1 LEEAKLASE
10 HGPLTLWYREP
21 ARAWVEALP
30 IGNGRLG
37 AMVYGGHD
45 VARFQLNEATLW
57 SGGPR
62 EWDNPCAAQILP
74 LVREAVFQGDYT
86 RADALCQQMQGP
98 YNESYQPMGN
108 LRIAFDDPSLPAE
121 YCRELDL
128 DRAVATTRFVRD
140 GVTYRCEAFASH
152 PDEVLV
158 VHLACDAPGQLSAS
172 ICLDSLLRHEV
183 VADGDDTLLLSGQCP
198 AHVDPNYLQTEE
210 PVRYAEDAGMHF
222 AIQLRTRVE
231 GGTVEATAG
240 ALRVRGAGA
249 ITLLLSAATSY
260 AGFDCDPVREGRN
273 AGAIAARY
281 LEAAAAQP
289 YAVLF
294 DRHVADH
301 QALFRR
307 ISLDLGA
314 SPERRALPT
323 DERIVRYADD
333 GDPELSALLFQYGRY
348 LLIASS
354 RLGGQPANLQGIWN
368 EHVRPP
374 WSANYTL
381 NINAEMNYWPAENC
395 ALPECHEP
403 LFALIAELAK
413 NGRRTAQVNYGASG
427 WVAHHN
433 TDLWRQSAP
442 VGEGHG
448 NPVWA
453 NWPMGGAWLCQ
464 HLWEHYAYTGDEAFL
479 RERAWPLMAGAARF
493 CLDWLVEDGEGHL
506 VTAPSVSPE
515 HMFYTPEGER
525 AAVSATATMDMAIIW
540 DLFTNCIEAAG
551 VLGVEPDFAARM
563 AAARERLYPYQI
575 GSRGQLLEWWQ
586 DFEEVEV
593 HHRHVSHLFGLHPG
607 RQLTLEKTPEL
618 VDAARRA
625 LEIRGDASTGW
636 SMGWKVNLWAR
647 LRDGDHAY
655 RLIRRLFTLVEE
667 TGVQMH
673 AGGGLYASLLDA
685 HPPFQIDGNFGYTA
699 GVAEMLLH
707 SHAGALHLLPALPYA
722 WPTGSVRGLRA
733 RGGFVVD
740 IAWQSG
746 QLASAGI
753 HSLLGNPCRVRAAE
767 TLQVTCAGQPVA
779 VENLPDGV
787 AFATEPGCSYLLQS
801 T

>member
-1 LEEAKLASE
+1 MANAQPMNE
-10 HGPLTLWYREP
+10 HGPLALWYREP
-21 ARAWVEALP
+21 ARTWVEALP
-30 IGNGRLG
+30 IGNGCLG

-45 VARFQLNEATLW
+45 VAWFQLNEGTLW

-62 EWDNPCAAQILP
+62 EWDNPRAAQVLP
-74 LVREAVFQGDYT
+74 LVRQAVLEGDDT

-98 YNESYQPMGN
+98 YNESYQPLGN
-108 LRIAFDDPSLPAE
+108 LRIAFDDPSPPGE
-121 YCRELDL
+121 YWRELDL
-128 DRAVATTRFVRD
+128 DRAVATTRFARD
-140 GVTYRCEAFASH
+140 GVRYRCEAFASH
-152 PDEVLV
+152 PDQVLV

-172 ICLDSLLRHEV
+172 IGLDSLLRHEV
-183 VADGDDTLLLSGQCP
+183 VAHGDDALHLSGQCP

-210 PVRYAEDAGMHF
+210 PVRYAEGVGMRF
-222 AIQLRTRVE
+222 VVYLRAAIE
-231 GGTVEATAG
+231 GGALEADEG
-240 ALRVRGAGA
+240 ALHVHGADA
-249 ITLLLSAATSY
+249 VTLHLSAATSY
-260 AGFDCDPVREGRN
+260 AGYNRDPFREGRD
-273 AGAIAARY
+273 ASAIAARY
-281 LEAAAAQP
+281 LDAAAAQP
-289 YAVLF
+289 YATLLE
-294 DRHVADH
+294 RHITDH

-307 ISLDLGA
+307 VSIDLGA

-333 GDPELSALLFQYGRY
+333 GDPELAALLFQYGRY

-354 RLGGQPANLQGIWN
+354 RPGGQPANLQGIWN

-381 NINAEMNYWPAENC
+381 NINAEMNYWPAESC

-403 LFALIAELAK
+403 LFRLIEELAE

-442 VGEGHG
+442 VGEGKG

-464 HLWEHYAYTGDEAFL
+464 HLWEHYAYTGDEAYL

-493 CLDWLVEDGEGHL
+493 CLDWLIDDGHGHL

-515 HMFYTPEGER
+515 HMFFTPEGER
-525 AAVSATATMDMAIIW
+525 AAVSAAATMDMAIIW

-551 VLGVEPDFAARM
+551 VLGIEPDFAARL
-563 AAARERLYPYQI
+563 AAARERLYPYHI
-575 GSRGQLLEWWQ
+575 GSRGQLQEWWR
-586 DFEEVEV
+586 DFQEVEV

-607 RQLTLEKTPEL
+607 RQLTPEATPYL
-618 VDAARRA
+618 VEAARRA

-667 TGVQMH
+667 TGVNMD

-685 HPPFQIDGNFGYTA
+685 HPPFQIDGNLGYTA
-699 GVAEMLLH
+699 GVAEMLLQ

-740 IAWQSG
+740 ITWQSG
-746 QLASAGI
+746 RLASAQI
-753 HSLLGNPCRVRAAE
+753 HSLLGNPCRVRAKGS
-767 TLQVTCAGQPVA
+767 LDVTCDGSSVS
-779 VENLPDGV
+779 VERLPDGV
-787 AFATEPGCSYLLQS
+787 AFTTEAGCSYLLQP